1 PKALELLR
9 MLDRDRPGAFSEFVR
24 MFVHEAPELVKKMEQ
39 AQADGDADALGKSA
53 HYLRSA
59 ALAMGATGLVDV
71 CHSLEH
77 LSPEQVAGP
86 DMPER
91 LNELRR
97 RTRDALILLLQEV
110 PQICARQAAGS
121 FPPGCGRMPPEAG
134 VPGRGLG

>member
-1 PKALELLR
+1 MAESLLDPKALDLLR

-24 MFVHEAPELVKKMEQ
+24 MFVHEAPDLVRKMEQ
-39 AQADGDADALGKSA
+39 AHLAGDADALGKAA

-77 LSPEQVAGP
+77 LDAGQVAGP
-86 DMPER
+86 GMAARMD
-91 LNELRR
+91 ELRR

-110 PQICARQAAGS
+110 PQI
-121 FPPGCGRMPPEAG
+121 
-134 VPGRGLG
+134 